1 MSSLIICTYAKCTAR
16 ERERESKRV
25 GKMERKGSSPWRRK
39 MKRENYIWGK
49 GTSKETERGRA
60 SPGEQSHIHTL
71 RGGWCRK
78 SSLREIWLFILG

>member
-39 MKRENYIWGK
+39 INRENCKWGK
-49 GTSKETERGRA
+49 GTSKERQREGERVQG
-60 SPGEQSHIHTL
+60 SNHTYTHCE
-71 RGGWCRK
+71 GGGVGK
-78 SSLREIWLFILG
+78 AL

>member
-39 MKRENYIWGK
+39 IKRENIINGEKGHPKRQREGERVQGSNHTYTHCEGGGVGK
-49 GTSKETERGRA
+49 A
-60 SPGEQSHIHTL
+60 L
-71 RGGWCRK
+71 
-78 SSLREIWLFILG
+78 